1 MSKKFKWGLLGA
13 WGLVLLSFSAG
24 LTQETIKIGVYLPM
38 TGGVASFGQMEWA
51 GMQTAQAMKPRVLGK
66 KVELFLVDTK
76 SDKIEAAN
84 AASRLIENNKVAAIL
99 GEAISG
105 NTLAGGPL
113 AEKARI
119 PMVSPT
125 ATNPLVTQGKKYVF
139 RVCFLDT
146 FQGEAAA
153 KFAYRHFKARRAAVL
168 TDKSQDYCVGL
179 AEFFKKAFTRLGGKI
194 VAETFCQSGDQDFS
208 AQLSTITAAKPDV
221 LFIPNYYTE
230 DALIARQARE
240 LGLNLP
246 IFGSDGAQTP
256 ELIQI
261 GGAAVEGMHFIG
273 HFHLQGASTPLAKEF
288 IAQFRKKFPKE
299 KDITAFHALGADAYF
314 VLLDA
319 MERAKTTD
327 GEKVRQALAQTKK
340 FPAVSGVMDIGP
352 DGNAVKPAVIL
363 TVKNGEFVYLTTLS
377 P

>member
-1 MSKKFKWGLLGA
+1 MKTKWIRLIWILG
-13 WGLVLLSFSAG
+13 VLGG
-24 LTQETIKIGVYLPM
+24 LTSPGLAQETVRIGVYLPM

-51 GMQTAQAMKPRVLGK
+51 GIQTANAMRPKVLGK

-84 AASRLIENNKVAAIL
+84 AVSRLIEKNKVSAII

-105 NTLAGGPL
+105 NTLAGGPI
-113 AEKARI
+113 AEKARV

-153 KFAYRHFKARRAAVL
+153 KFAFHNLKARRAAVL

-179 AEFFKKAFTRLGGKI
+179 AEFFKKAFVKMGGKI
-194 VAETFCQSGDQDFS
+194 VAESFCQGGDQDFT
-208 AQLSTITAAKPDV
+208 AQLSTIMEAKPDV

-230 DALIARQARE
+230 DALIARQAKE
-240 LGLNLP
+240 LGLNVP

-261 GGAAVEGMHFIG
+261 GGPAVEGMHFIG
-273 HFHLQGASTPLAKEF
+273 HFHSQGAATPLAREF
-288 IAQFRKKFPKE
+288 IKNFSKKFPRE
-299 KDITAFHALGADAYF
+299 KDPTAFHALGADAYF

-319 MERAKTTD
+319 LERAKSVE
-327 GEKVRQALAQTKK
+327 GEKVRLALTQTRK
-340 FPAVSGVMDIGP
+340 FPAVSGVMDLGA
-352 DGNAVKPAVIL
+352 DGNAVKSAVIL
-363 TVKNGEFVYLTTLS
+363 MVRKGAFVYLTTLK
-377 P
+377 

>member
-1 MSKKFKWGLLGA
+1 MSKKIKKVFLCSLGLI
-13 WGLVLLSFSAG
+13 LLSFFTVSA
-24 LTQETIKIGVYLPM
+24 QETVKIGVYLPM

-51 GMQTAQAMKPRVLGK
+51 GIQTAQAMKPKVLGK

-84 AASRLIENNKVAAIL
+84 AASRLIENSKVSAII

-105 NTLAGGPL
+105 NTLAGGPI
-113 AEKARI
+113 AEKARV

-153 KFAYRHFKARRAAVL
+153 KFAYQNFKARRAAVL

-179 AEFFKKAFTRLGGKI
+179 ADFFKKAFTRLGGKI

-208 AQLSTITAAKPDV
+208 AQLSTIMAAKPDV
-221 LFIPNYYTE
+221 LFVPNYYTE
-230 DALIARQARE
+230 DALIARQAQE

-261 GGAAVEGMHFIG
+261 GGPAVEGMHFIG
-273 HFHLQGASTPLAKEF
+273 HFHLKGASTPLAREF
-288 IAQFRKKFPKE
+288 IGQFRKKFPKE

-319 MERAKTTD
+319 MERAKATD
-327 GEKVRQALAQTKK
+327 GEKVRQALAQTRK
-340 FPAVSGVMDIGP
+340 FQAVSGVMDIGA

-363 TVKNGEFVYLTTLS
+363 TVKNGEFAYLTTLH

>member
-1 MSKKFKWGLLGA
+1 MKTKWTGLIWALGVLWGLTSS
-13 WGLVLLSFSAG
+13 VLA
-24 LTQETIKIGVYLPM
+24 QETVRIGVYLPM

-51 GMQTAQAMKPRVLGK
+51 GIQTANAMKPTVLGR
-66 KVELFLVDTK
+66 KVELFLVDTR

-84 AASRLIENNKVAAIL
+84 AVSRLIEKNKVSAII

-105 NTLAGGPL
+105 NTLAGGPI
-113 AEKARI
+113 AEKARV

-125 ATNPLVTQGKKYVF
+125 ATNPLVTQNKQYVF
-139 RVCFLDT
+139 RVCFLDS

-153 KFAYRHFKARRAAVL
+153 RFAFQNLKARRAAVL

-179 AEFFKKAFTRLGGKI
+179 AEFFKKGFNKMGGKI
-194 VAETFCQSGDQDFS
+194 VAESFCQSGDQDFS
-208 AQLSTITAAKPDV
+208 AQLSTIQAAKPEV

-230 DALIARQARE
+230 DALIARQAKE
-240 LGLNLP
+240 LGLNVP

-261 GGAAVEGMHFIG
+261 GGPAVEGIHFIG
-273 HFHLQGASTPLAKEF
+273 HFHARGASTPLAKEF
-288 IAQFRKKFPKE
+288 IKNFTRKYPKE

-314 VLLDA
+314 VLLEA
-319 MERAKTTD
+319 MERAKSVA
-327 GEKVRQALAQTKK
+327 GEKIRQELVKTKK
-340 FPAVSGVMDIGP
+340 FQAVSGVMDIGP
-352 DGNAVKPAVIL
+352 DGNAVKSAVIL
-363 TVKNGEFVYLTTLS
+363 TVKNGEFAYLTTLN

>member
-1 MSKKFKWGLLGA
+1 
-13 WGLVLLSFSAG
+13 
-24 LTQETIKIGVYLPM
+24 M

-51 GMQTAQAMKPRVLGK
+51 GIQTAQAMKPTVLGR
-66 KVELFLVDTK
+66 KVELFLVDTR

-84 AASRLIENNKVAAIL
+84 AVSRLIEKNKVSAII

-105 NTLAGGPL
+105 NTLAGGPI
-113 AEKARI
+113 AEKARV

-153 KFAYRHFKARRAAVL
+153 KFAFQNFKARRAAVL

-179 AEFFKKAFTRLGGKI
+179 AEFFKKAFVKMGGKI
-194 VAETFCQSGDQDFS
+194 VAESFCQGGDQDFS
-208 AQLSTITAAKPDV
+208 AQLSTILAAKPDV

-230 DALIARQARE
+230 DALIARQAKE
-240 LGLNLP
+240 LGLNIP

-261 GGAAVEGMHFIG
+261 GGPAVEGMHFIG
-273 HFHLQGASTPLAKEF
+273 HFHTQGAATPLAKEF
-288 IAQFRKKFPKE
+288 IKNFAKKFPKE

-319 MERAKTTD
+319 MERARSIE
-327 GEKVRQALAQTKK
+327 GEKVRLALTQTRK
-340 FPAVSGVMDIGP
+340 FPAVSGVMDLGT
-352 DGNAVKPAVIL
+352 DGNAVKGAVIL
-363 TVKNGEFVYLTTLS
+363 TVKNGAFVYLTTLNF
-377 P
+377 

>member
-1 MSKKFKWGLLGA
+1 M
-13 WGLVLLSFSAG
+13 LSFSVCLAQD
-24 LTQETIKIGVYLPM
+24 TVRIGVYLPM

-51 GMQTAQAMKPRVLGK
+51 GIQTANAMKPTVLGR

-84 AASRLIENNKVAAIL
+84 AVSRLIEKNKVSAII

-105 NTLAGGPL
+105 NTLAGGPI

-153 KFAYRHFKARRAAVL
+153 RFAFHNFKARRAAVL

-179 AEFFKKAFTRLGGKI
+179 AEFFKKAFVKMGGKI
-194 VAETFCQSGDQDFS
+194 VAESFCQGGDQDFS
-208 AQLSTITAAKPDV
+208 AQLSTILAAKPDV

-230 DALIARQARE
+230 DALIARQAKE
-240 LGLNLP
+240 LGLNVP

-261 GGAAVEGMHFIG
+261 GGPAVEGIHFIG
-273 HFHLQGASTPLAKEF
+273 HFHPQGPPLPWPGSSSKTSARNIPGKKTSPPFTPW
-288 IAQFRKKFPKE
+288 
-299 KDITAFHALGADAYF
+299 
-314 VLLDA
+314 
-319 MERAKTTD
+319 
-327 GEKVRQALAQTKK
+327 
-340 FPAVSGVMDIGP
+340 GP
-352 DGNAVKPAVIL
+352 ML
-363 TVKNGEFVYLTTLS
+363 TSSYWMPWNGPS
-377 P
+377 PSKGKRSDRP

>member
-1 MSKKFKWGLLGA
+1 MKMKALALFWILGFLLA
-13 WGLVLLSFSAG
+13 LTPSVLAQD
-24 LTQETIKIGVYLPM
+24 TVRIGVYLPM

-51 GMQTAQAMKPRVLGK
+51 GIQTANAMKPMVLGK
-66 KVELFLVDTK
+66 RVELVLVDTK

-84 AASRLIENNKVAAIL
+84 AVSRLIEKNKVSAIL

-105 NTLAGGPL
+105 NTMAGGPI
-113 AEKARI
+113 AEKARV

-125 ATNPLVTQGKKYVF
+125 ATNPLVTQGKNYIF

-153 KFAYRHFKARRAAVL
+153 RFAFQNLKARRAAVL

-179 AEFFKKAFTRLGGKI
+179 AEFFKKAFIKMGGKI
-194 VAETFCQSGDQDFS
+194 VAESFCQSGDQDFS
-208 AQLSTITAAKPDV
+208 AQLSTIQAAKPDV

-230 DALIARQARE
+230 DALIARQAKE
-240 LGLNLP
+240 LGLNVP

-261 GGAAVEGMHFIG
+261 GGPAVEGMHFIG
-273 HFHLQGASTPLAKEF
+273 HFHARGAATSLAKEF
-288 IAQFRKKFPKE
+288 IKNFTRKYPREKE
-299 KDITAFHALGADAYF
+299 ITAFHALGADAYF
-314 VLLDA
+314 VLLQA
-319 MERAKTTD
+319 MERAKSTE
-327 GEKVRQALAQTKK
+327 GEKIRQALVQTKK
-340 FPAVSGVMDIGP
+340 FQAVSGVMDIGP
-352 DGNAVKPAVIL
+352 DGNAVKAAVIL
-363 TVKNGEFVYLTTLS
+363 TVKNGEFAYLTTLN

>member
-1 MSKKFKWGLLGA
+1 MIKKWMGLILTIGVLWGLTSSM
-13 WGLVLLSFSAG
+13 SFAQDSVR
-24 LTQETIKIGVYLPM
+24 IGVYLPM

-51 GMQTAQAMKPRVLGK
+51 GIQTANAMRPKVLGK

-76 SDKIEAAN
+76 GDRIEAAN
-84 AASRLIENNKVAAIL
+84 AVSRLVEKNKVSAII

-105 NTLAGGPL
+105 NTLAGGPI
-113 AEKARI
+113 AEKARV

-153 KFAYRHFKARRAAVL
+153 KFAFTNLKARRAAVL

-179 AEFFKKAFTRLGGKI
+179 AEFFKKAFIKMGGKI
-194 VAETFCQSGDQDFS
+194 VAESFCQGGDQDFS
-208 AQLSTITAAKPDV
+208 AQLSTILDAKPDV

-230 DALIARQARE
+230 DALIARQAKE
-240 LGLNLP
+240 LGLNVP

-261 GGAAVEGMHFIG
+261 GGSAVEGMHFIG
-273 HFHLQGASTPLAKEF
+273 HFHTQGAATPLAKEF
-288 IAQFRKKFPKE
+288 IKNFSKKYPRE
-299 KDITAFHALGADAYF
+299 KDVTAFHALGADAYF

-319 MERAKTTD
+319 MERAKSVE
-327 GEKVRQALAQTKK
+327 GEKVRLALTQTRR
-340 FPAVSGVMDIGP
+340 FPAVSGVMDLGT
-352 DGNAVKPAVIL
+352 DGNAVKSAVIL
-363 TVKNGEFVYLTTLS
+363 TVKKGAFVYLTTLN
-377 P
+377 

>member
-1 MSKKFKWGLLGA
+1 MSKKIEAGLFVLGFI
-13 WGLVLLSFSAG
+13 WLSFSVTFAQD
-24 LTQETIKIGVYLPM
+24 TVRIGVYLPM
-38 TGGVASFGQMEWA
+38 TGGVAAFGQMEWA
-51 GMQTAQAMKPRVLGK
+51 GIQTAQAMKPTVLGR

-76 SDKIEAAN
+76 SDKI
-84 AASRLIENNKVAAIL
+84 VV

-105 NTLAGGPL
+105 NTLAGGPI
-113 AEKARI
+113 AEKARV

-153 KFAYRHFKARRAAVL
+153 KFAFQNFKARRAAVL

-179 AEFFKKAFTRLGGKI
+179 AEFFKKAFVRMGGKI
-194 VAETFCQSGDQDFS
+194 VAESFCQGGDQDFS
-208 AQLSTITAAKPDV
+208 AQLSTILAAKPDV

-230 DALIARQARE
+230 DALIARQAKE
-240 LGLNLP
+240 LGLNVP
-246 IFGSDGAQTP
+246 IFASDGAQTP

-261 GGAAVEGMHFIG
+261 GGPAVEGIHFIG
-273 HFHLQGASTPLAKEF
+273 HFHPQGAATTLAKEF
-288 IAQFRKKFPKE
+288 INTFAKKFPKE
-299 KDITAFHALGADAYF
+299 KDITAFHALGADSYF

-319 MERAKTTD
+319 MERAKSVE
-327 GEKVRQALAQTKK
+327 GEKVRLALTQTKK
-340 FPAVSGVMDIGP
+340 FPAVSGVMDLGT

-363 TVKNGEFVYLTTLS
+363 TVKKGAFVYLTTLKD
-377 P
+377 

>member
-1 MSKKFKWGLLGA
+1 MKTKWVVLIWTLGILWGLTSS
-13 WGLVLLSFSAG
+13 VLAQD
-24 LTQETIKIGVYLPM
+24 TVKIGVYLPM

-51 GMQTAQAMKPRVLGK
+51 GIQTANAMKPTVLGK
-66 KVELFLVDTK
+66 KVELFLVDTR

-84 AASRLIENNKVAAIL
+84 AVSRLIEKNKVSAII

-105 NTLAGGPL
+105 NTLAGGPI
-113 AEKARI
+113 AEKARV

-125 ATNPLVTQGKKYVF
+125 ATNPLVTQGKRYVF

-153 KFAYRHFKARRAAVL
+153 KFAFHNFKARRAAVL

-179 AEFFKKAFTRLGGKI
+179 AEFFKKAFVKMGGKI
-194 VAETFCQSGDQDFS
+194 VAESFCQGGDQDFS
-208 AQLSTITAAKPDV
+208 AQLSTILAAKPDV

-230 DALIARQARE
+230 DALIARQAKE
-240 LGLNLP
+240 LGLNVP

-261 GGAAVEGMHFIG
+261 GGPAVEGIHFIG
-273 HFHLQGASTPLAKEF
+273 HFHPQGAATPLAKEF
-288 IAQFRKKFPKE
+288 IKNFSKKYPRE
-299 KDITAFHALGADAYF
+299 KDLTAFHALGADAYF

-319 MERAKTTD
+319 MERAKSAE
-327 GEKVRQALAQTKK
+327 GEKVRLALTLTKK
-340 FPAVSGVMDIGP
+340 FSAVSGVMDLGT

-363 TVKNGEFVYLTTLS
+363 TVKNGAFVYLTTLNF
-377 P
+377 